1 MFGRKA
7 KSTVA
12 GLVAQ
17 VLVEW
22 SVEHSGFRHF
32 GFDSIPFHSIP
43 FRNKYSI
50 IIVVITSGHEITKK
64 GIA

>member
-32 GFDSIPFHSIP
+32 GFDSIRFHSIPFHSIP
-43 FRNKYSI
+43 
-50 IIVVITSGHEITKK
+50 
-64 GIA
+64 